1 MGTRK
6 HSAGKSVARDASD
19 SLSIDDLLSELAR
32 FEKRALPEN
41 TRRSYASDW
50 KDFRSWCARRSRVAL
65 PASPETVAL
74 YLTARSRTH
83 KVSSLSRRLTVIG
96 KVHRAWGKVSPVTDD
111 RVRRV
116 WRGILHDKGE
126 APERKTPTLTS
137 DIRKMVAG
145 LEDDLAGLR
154 DRALLLCGFAGAM
167 RRSELVALNFSDL
180 QLTDDGF
187 VIHVRRSKTD
197 QTGKGRKVGIPYGQ
211 HAITCPVRA
220 LLAWLERSH
229 IDRGAIFRKVNR
241 HGQLEGTRLS
251 DRSVAEVVKRAC
263 RAAGLKASM
272 FSGHSLRAG
281 LATSAA
287 MAGVEER
294 SIQEQTGHKSLKVLR
309 TYIRE
314 GNLFRNNAAKKV
326 GL

>member
-1 MGTRK
+1 MRSTP
-6 HSAGKSVARDASD
+6 HASD
-19 SLSIDDLLSELAR
+19 TLSVEELLDELAR
-32 FEKRALPEN
+32 FEKKALPEN
-41 TRRSYASDW
+41 TRRAYASDW
-50 KDFRSWCARRSRVAL
+50 KDFRSWCAHRSRISL
-65 PASPETVAL
+65 PATPETVAL
-74 YLTARSRTH
+74 YLTARSRSH

-96 KVHRAWGKVSPVTDD
+96 KVHRAWGKESPITDE
-111 RVRRV
+111 RVRRA

-126 APERKTPTLTS
+126 APERKTPTLTA
-137 DIRKMVAG
+137 DIRKMVAT
-145 LEDDLAGLR
+145 LDNDLAGVR

-180 QLTDDGF
+180 ELTDDGF
-187 VIHVRRSKTD
+187 IVHVRRSKTD
-197 QTGKGRKVGIPYGQ
+197 QTGKGRKIGIPYGQ
-211 HAITCPVRA
+211 HAGTCPVRA
-220 LLAWLERSH
+220 LLAWLKDSG

-241 HGQLEGTRLS
+241 HGQLEGVRLS
-251 DRSVAEVVKRAC
+251 DRSVAEVVKRVC
-263 RAAGLKASM
+263 KAAGLKPSK

-314 GNLFRNNAAKKV
+314 GSLFRNNAARKV